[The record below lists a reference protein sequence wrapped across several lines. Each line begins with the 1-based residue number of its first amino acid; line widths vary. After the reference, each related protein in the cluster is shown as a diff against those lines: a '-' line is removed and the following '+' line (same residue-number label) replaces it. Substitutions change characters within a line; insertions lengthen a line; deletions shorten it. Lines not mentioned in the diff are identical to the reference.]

1 MPRPC
6 TLVLLLSASSLLN
19 ACGEAMPLPLEAAA
33 KDAHA
38 TELAFPGRH
47 GLVRSGILRYEGRN
61 LPIQYEVIAER
72 AVFEGDI
79 LLGAE
84 PETERRAQSAVS
96 FGTRWPGSVVPY
108 KIDPA
113 LPNPAR
119 VTDALDHWRRYTGF
133 QLVPRTTE
141 PNYLYF
147 TDPGTGGCSSYVGM
161 SGGAQNIELAPGCAT
176 GSVIHEIGHAVGL
189 LHEQSRPD
197 RDQSVTVNLA
207 RVTRGK
213 EHNFNI
219 GSSRTDVNLFDFGSI
234 MLYSSYAFSSD
245 GAPTL
250 LRKDGATYDV
260 QRSGLSPGDLQG
272 ASVLTGATVPLVLAY
287 RSGTRSAQVGR
298 VSSSGDYSDVLG
310 YSSFYSGWT
319 HLAATTRYV
328 LSYDSTSGAAEIG
341 RFDGSGSYA
350 GLNSYSIARGWTH
363 IVPST
368 SGLTL
373 FYNAATGTMN
383 TAQIDGAG
391 SLTVLKGDTFAAG
404 WTHIVSV
411 RKDLLLFYNA
421 NTGQVNIGRF
431 AADGTIAFVKALSFA
446 RGWSLVTVASNGTL
460 LFYMKNS
467 GQAETGTLSD
477 AGDYLSVKAYSFR
490 TGWTHITAASN
501 DTILVYNADSGV
513 AGTGRVDGSGV
524 FTDLKSYSSFAG
536 GWSHLLGFR

>member
-1 MPRPC
+1 MLRPFP
-6 TLVLLLSASSLLN
+6 LVLFLSASSLLN
-19 ACGEAMPLPLEAAA
+19 GCGETFPLPREAVAT
-33 KDAHA
+33 DARA

-47 GLVRSGILRYEGRN
+47 GLVRSAILRHEGRN
-61 LPIQYEVIAER
+61 LPIQYEVIAGR

-79 LLGAE
+79 LLGSG
-84 PETERRAQSAVS
+84 PETELQAQSAVS
-96 FGTRWPGSVVPY
+96 FGARWPGSVVPY
-108 KIDPA
+108 TIDPA

-119 VTDALDHWRRYTGF
+119 VTGAIEHWKRYTGF

-141 PNYLYF
+141 SDYLYF
-147 TDPGTGGCSSYVGM
+147 TDTGTGGCSSHVGM
-161 SGGAQNIELAPGCAT
+161 SGGVQNIELAPGCAT

-197 RDQSVTVNLA
+197 RDQSITVNLA
-207 RVTRGK
+207 KVTRGK

-219 GSSRTDVNLFDFGSI
+219 GSSRTDLNLFDFGSI

-245 GAPTL
+245 GTPTL

-272 ASVLTGATVPLVLAY
+272 ASALSGATAPLVLAY
-287 RSGTRSAQVGR
+287 RSGTRNAQVGR

-310 YSSFYSGWT
+310 YSSLYSAWT
-319 HLAATTRYV
+319 HLVATTRYV
-328 LSYDSTSGAAEIG
+328 FSYDSTSGAAEIG

-363 IVPST
+363 IVAST

-373 FYNAATGTMN
+373 FYNATTGTMN

-391 SLTVLKGDTFAAG
+391 NLTVLKGDTFAAG
-404 WTHIVSV
+404 WTHIVSI

-421 NTGQVNIGRF
+421 SNGQVNIGRF
-431 AADGTIAFVKALSFA
+431 AADGTIAFVKAMRFA
-446 RGWSLVTVASNGTL
+446 KGWSLVTVASNGTL

-467 GQAETGTLSD
+467 GQAESGTLSD

-490 TGWTHITAASN
+490 TGWTHITAANN
-501 DTILVYNADSGV
+501 DTILAYNADSGI

-524 FTDLKSYSSFAG
+524 FTDLKGYSTFAR
-536 GWSHLLGFR
+536 GWSHLLGFL